1 MAEVSIGGNR
11 VVIYADKMNKCKHP
25 VLFVDM
31 CSDEICQ
38 EEGYEGEEVQK
49 IKTTPV
55 AHFKSKE
62 AAKIFEDALRRMSE
76 DGEEVRLLHSFD
88 DYLECMKIDNED

>member
-25 VLFVDM
+25 ILFVDV

-49 IKTTPV
+49 IKIIPV

-62 AAKIFEDALRRMSE
+62 AAKIFEDALRRMFE
-76 DGEEVRLLHSFD
+76 DGGEVRLLHTFE

>member
-25 VLFVDM
+25 VLFVDV

-49 IKTTPV
+49 IKITPI

-62 AAKIFEDALRRMSE
+62 AAKIFEDALRRMFE
-76 DGEEVRLLHSFD
+76 DGGEVRLLHTFD
-88 DYLECMKIDNED
+88 EYLECMKIDNED

>member
-25 VLFVDM
+25 VLFVDV

-49 IKTTPV
+49 IKITPV

-62 AAKIFEDALRRMSE
+62 AAKIFEDALRRMFE

-88 DYLECMKIDNED
+88 EYLECMKIDNED

>member
-1 MAEVSIGGNR
+1 MANVSIGGNR

-25 VLFVDM
+25 VLFVDV

-49 IKTTPV
+49 IKIIPV

-62 AAKIFEDALRRMSE
+62 AAKIFEDALRRMFE

-88 DYLECMKIDNED
+88 DYLECMKINNED